1 MASVCLLNS
10 WLPFDAILVG
20 SSVDV
25 VDDIPVNAVVVVVV
39 ADVVDHKCAE
49 WPSDH
54 FWTRR
59 GCRPRRRP
67 KFLFF
72 LKASRHDGTVKK
84 SLGSNF
90 NRKFKLRQTVYRLQ

>member
-1 MASVCLLNS
+1 MCLL
-10 WLPFDAILVG
+10 PYVAILVG
-20 SSVDV
+20 ASVDVV
-25 VDDIPVNAVVVVVV
+25 VDDIPVDAVVVVVVVV

-59 GCRPRRRP
+59 GCRRRRRP

-84 SLGSNF
+84 F
-90 NRKFKLRQTVYRLQ
+90 P

>member
-1 MASVCLLNS
+1 MCLLNN
-10 WLPFDAILVG
+10 WLPFEAILVG
-20 SSVDV
+20 ASVDVAV
-25 VDDIPVNAVVVVVV
+25 VDDIPVDAVVVVADVV

-59 GCRPRRRP
+59 GCRRRRRS

-90 NRKFKLRQTVYRLQ
+90 N

>member
-1 MASVCLLNS
+1 MCLLNN
-10 WLPFDAILVG
+10 WLPYVAILVG
-20 SSVDV
+20 ASVDVV
-25 VDDIPVNAVVVVVV
+25 VDDIPVDAVVVVVVV

-59 GCRPRRRP
+59 GCRRRRRS

-84 SLGSNF
+84 F
-90 NRKFKLRQTVYRLQ
+90 P